1 MWRHQKIIRR
11 LLVRK
16 MTLEVRNIY
25 PLTPTFKKVASLY
38 EAAFP
43 VEERLPL
50 WKLSWN
56 SLKNGQSFL
65 AYFDQEVFIGF
76 TYAICTDNLVYLLF
90 LAVEESKQS
99 QGYGSQILAQVRKGA
114 GERPCVL
121 TIEPMDEED
130 ASNRSQRLKRL
141 AFYENNG
148 YQSLNHFYFEGRERY
163 QILITDRSLSLDRI
177 EQDLAKTFLGKH
189 GVRVE

>member
-25 PLTPTFKKVASLY
+25 PLTPTFKMVASLY

-50 WKLSWN
+50 WQLSWN

-65 AYFDQEVFIGF
+65 AYFGF

-99 QGYGSQILAQVRKGA
+99 QGYGSQILAQVREEA

-121 TIEPMDEED
+121 TIEPMDEEQV
-130 ASNRSQRLKRL
+130 SNRAQRLKRL
-141 AFYENNG
+141 AFYERNG
-148 YQSLNHFYFEGRERY
+148 YQALNRFYFEGSERY
-163 QILITDRSLSLDRI
+163 QILTTDKSLSLVDLERA
-177 EQDLAKTFLGKH
+177 LAKTFLGRY
-189 GVRVE
+189 GIRVDYGNS

>member
-11 LLVRK
+11 LLVSK

-50 WKLSWN
+50 WQLSWN

-99 QGYGSQILAQVRKGA
+99 QGYGSQILAQVREEA

-130 ASNRSQRLKRL
+130 ASNRTQRLKRL

>member
-1 MWRHQKIIRR
+1 MLGNLNKLLKKPWATVTSLVTCLIVNMSMLMWRHQKIIRR

-50 WKLSWN
+50 WQLSWN

-76 TYAICTDNLVYLLF
+76 TYASVLIIWSTYSF
-90 LAVEESKQS
+90 LR
-99 QGYGSQILAQVRKGA
+99 LRKVNS
-114 GERPCVL
+114 RRV
-121 TIEPMDEED
+121 TV
-130 ASNRSQRLKRL
+130 
-141 AFYENNG
+141 
-148 YQSLNHFYFEGRERY
+148 
-163 QILITDRSLSLDRI
+163 
-177 EQDLAKTFLGKH
+177 AKF
-189 GVRVE
+189 

>member
-50 WKLSWN
+50 WQLSWN

-99 QGYGSQILAQVRKGA
+99 QGYGSQILAQVREEA

-130 ASNRSQRLKRL
+130 ASNRTQRLKRL
-141 AFYENNG
+141 AFYERNG
-148 YQSLNHFYFEGRERY
+148 YQALNHFYFEGRERY

>member
-50 WKLSWN
+50 WQLSWN

-99 QGYGSQILAQVRKGA
+99 QGYGSQILAQVREEA
-114 GERPCVL
+114 RERPCVL

-130 ASNRSQRLKRL
+130 ASNRNQRLKRL
-141 AFYENNG
+141 AFYERNG
-148 YQSLNHFYFEGRERY
+148 YQALNHFYFEGTERY
-163 QILITDRSLSLDRI
+163 QILITDRSLSLDTI
-177 EQDLAKTFLGKH
+177 EQDLAKTFLGRYGIK
-189 GVRVE
+189 VD

>member
-50 WKLSWN
+50 WQLSWN

-99 QGYGSQILAQVRKGA
+99 QGYGSQILAQVREEA

-130 ASNRSQRLKRL
+130 ASNRTQRLKRL

>member
-50 WKLSWN
+50 WQLSWN

-99 QGYGSQILAQVRKGA
+99 QGYGSQILAQVREEA

-163 QILITDRSLSLDRI
+163 QILITDRSLSLDTI

>member
-1 MWRHQKIIRR
+1 
-11 LLVRK
+11 

-25 PLTPTFKKVASLY
+25 PLTSTFKMVASLY

-50 WKLSWN
+50 WQLSWN

-65 AYFDQEVFIGF
+65 AYFDQGVFIGF

-99 QGYGSQILAQVRKGA
+99 QGYGSQILAQVKKKA

-121 TIEPMDEED
+121 TIEPMDEEQV
-130 ASNRSQRLKRL
+130 SNRAQRLKRL
-141 AFYENNG
+141 AFYERNG
-148 YQSLNHFYFEGRERY
+148 YQALNHFYFEGSERY
-163 QILITDRSLSLDRI
+163 QILTTDKRLSLVDLERA
-177 EQDLAKTFLGKH
+177 LAKTFLGKH

>member
-38 EAAFP
+38 EVAFP
-43 VEERLPL
+43 LEERLPL
-50 WKLSWN
+50 WQLSWN

-76 TYAICTDNLVYLLF
+76 TYAICTDNLLYLLF

-99 QGYGSQILAQVRKGA
+99 QGYGSQILAQVREKG

-130 ASNRSQRLKRL
+130 ASNRTQRLKRL
-141 AFYENNG
+141 AFYERNG
-148 YQSLNHFYFEGRERY
+148 YRALNHFYFEGTERY
-163 QILITDRSLSLDRI
+163 QILTTDKTLSLAI
-177 EQDLAKTFLGKH
+177 LENALAKTFLSKH

>member
-11 LLVRK
+11 LLVRE
-16 MTLEVRNIY
+16 MTLEVRNIC
-25 PLTPTFKKVASLY
+25 PLTPTFRKVASLY

-50 WKLSWN
+50 RQLSWN

-65 AYFDQEVFIGF
+65 AYFDQEVFTGF
-76 TYAICTDNLVYLLF
+76 TYAICTNNLVYLLF

-99 QGYGSQILAQVRKGA
+99 QGYGSQILAR
-114 GERPCVL
+114 RPCVL

-130 ASNRSQRLKRL
+130 ASNRTQRLKRL

-148 YQSLNHFYFEGRERY
+148 YQSLNHFYFEGTERY
-163 QILITDRSLSLDRI
+163 QILITDRSLSLDKI

-189 GVRVE
+189 GVRVD

>member
-1 MWRHQKIIRR
+1 
-11 LLVRK
+11 

-50 WKLSWN
+50 WKLFWN
-56 SLKNGQSFL
+56 SLKRGQSFS
-65 AYFDQEVFIGF
+65 AYFDREVFIGL
-76 TYAICTDNLVYLLF
+76 TYTIYTENLVYLLF

-99 QGYGSQILAQVRKGA
+99 QGYGSQILAQVKKEA
-114 GERPCVL
+114 GGRPCVL

-130 ASNRSQRLKRL
+130 ASNH
-141 AFYENNG
+141 
-148 YQSLNHFYFEGRERY
+148 QSAL
-163 QILITDRSLSLDRI
+163 
-177 EQDLAKTFLGKH
+177 KTFSIL
-189 GVRVE
+189 

>member
-11 LLVRK
+11 LLVRE
-16 MTLEVRNIY
+16 MALEVRNIY

-50 WKLSWN
+50 WQLSWN

-99 QGYGSQILAQVRKGA
+99 QGYGSQILAQVREEA

-130 ASNRSQRLKRL
+130 ASNRTQRLKRL
-141 AFYENNG
+141 AFYERNG
-148 YQSLNHFYFEGRERY
+148 YQALNHFYFEGRERY

>member
-1 MWRHQKIIRR
+1 
-11 LLVRK
+11 

-50 WKLSWN
+50 WQLSWN

-90 LAVEESKQS
+90 LAVKEES
-99 QGYGSQILAQVRKGA
+99 GG
-114 GERPCVL
+114 RPCVL
-121 TIEPMDEED
+121 TIEPMDEEQV
-130 ASNRSQRLKRL
+130 SNRGQRLKRL
-141 AFYENNG
+141 AFYERNG
-148 YQSLNHFYFEGRERY
+148 YQALNHFYFEGTERY
-163 QILITDRSLSLDRI
+163 QILTTDRSLSLDAL
-177 EQDLAKTFLGKH
+177 EQGLAKTFLGKY
-189 GVRVE
+189 VIRVE

>member
-1 MWRHQKIIRR
+1 
-11 LLVRK
+11 

-50 WKLSWN
+50 WQLSWN

-99 QGYGSQILAQVRKGA
+99 QGYGSQILAQVREEA

-130 ASNRSQRLKRL
+130 ASNRTQRLRRL

-163 QILITDRSLSLDRI
+163 QILITDRSLSLDTI

>member
-50 WKLSWN
+50 WQLSWN
-56 SLKNGQSFL
+56 SLKNEQSFL

-99 QGYGSQILAQVRKGA
+99 QGYGSQILAQVREEA

-121 TIEPMDEED
+121 TIEPMDEAD
-130 ASNRSQRLKRL
+130 ASNRTQRLKRL

-148 YQSLNHFYFEGRERY
+148 YQPLNHFYFEGSERY
-163 QILITDRSLSLDRI
+163 QILTTDKSLSLVDLERA
-177 EQDLAKTFLGKH
+177 LAKTFLGKY
-189 GVRVE
+189 GIRVD

>member
-1 MWRHQKIIRR
+1 
-11 LLVRK
+11 
-16 MTLEVRNIY
+16 MTLEVRNIC
-25 PLTPTFKKVASLY
+25 PLTPTFRKVASLY

-50 WKLSWN
+50 RQLSWN

-65 AYFDQEVFIGF
+65 AYFDQKVFIGF
-76 TYAICTDNLVYLLF
+76 TYAICTNNLVYLLF

-99 QGYGSQILAQVRKGA
+99 QGYGSQILAQVGKKQER
-114 GERPCVL
+114 RPCVL

-130 ASNRSQRLKRL
+130 ASNRTQRLKHL

-148 YQSLNHFYFEGRERY
+148 YQSLNHFYFEGTERY
-163 QILITDRSLSLDRI
+163 QILITDRSLSLDKI

-189 GVRVE
+189 GVRVD

>member
-1 MWRHQKIIRR
+1 
-11 LLVRK
+11 

-50 WKLSWN
+50 WQLSWN
-56 SLKNGQSFL
+56 SLKRGQSFL
-65 AYFDQEVFIGF
+65 AYFDQGVFIGF
-76 TYAICTDNLVYLLF
+76 TYVICTDNLVYLLF

-99 QGYGSQILAQVRKGA
+99 QGYGSQILAQVKKEARV
-114 GERPCVL
+114 RPCVL
-121 TIEPMDEED
+121 TIEPMDEKD
-130 ASNRSQRLKRL
+130 ASNRNQRLKRL
-141 AFYENNG
+141 AFYERNG
-148 YQSLNHFYFEGRERY
+148 YQLLKHFYFEGTERY
-163 QILITDRSLSLDRI
+163 QILTTDKRLSLVDLERA
-177 EQDLAKTFLGKH
+177 LAKTFLGKH